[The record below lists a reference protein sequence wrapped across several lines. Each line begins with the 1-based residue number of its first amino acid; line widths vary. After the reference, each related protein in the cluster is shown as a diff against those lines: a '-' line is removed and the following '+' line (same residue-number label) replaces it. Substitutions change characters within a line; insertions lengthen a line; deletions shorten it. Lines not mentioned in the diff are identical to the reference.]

1 MNAQR
6 RAYGKRKFDQ
16 IQSTGAR
23 YVLTPCHNCHSQ
35 IEDIGHFY
43 GSDYHVVHLWTLICL
58 SLGILG
64 ENERKYLGQELAHL
78 HVPKAK
84 PDA

>member
-1 MNAQR
+1 MNEQR

-16 IQSTGAR
+16 IKSTAAT

-35 IEDIGHFY
+35 IEDLGHHY
-43 GSDYHVVHLWTLICL
+43 GGDYHVIHLWTLICL

-64 ENERKYLGQELAHL
+64 ENERKYLG
-78 HVPKAK
+78 
-84 PDA
+84 PDLIDVALMENHPDE